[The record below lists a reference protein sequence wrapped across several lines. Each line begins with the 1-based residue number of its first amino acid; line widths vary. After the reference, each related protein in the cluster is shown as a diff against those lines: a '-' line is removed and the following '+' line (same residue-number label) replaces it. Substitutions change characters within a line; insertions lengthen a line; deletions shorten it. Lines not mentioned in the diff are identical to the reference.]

1 MTRVLIA
8 YSARRIYYDR
18 EHKPQLDCNIL
29 GTALEVEQALL
40 TAGFVV
46 KRAGIS
52 RNPAPFIRELRK
64 FRPHAVFNLCEDVG
78 GDTTKERAVA
88 ALFELLNV
96 RFTGNGVLP
105 LSICLNK
112 AFTKRILKTAAVPT
126 PPFAVMDNEDDID
139 LPFSFPAM
147 VKPIREDGSVGIT
160 ARSFVTNH
168 KRLADRIRYI
178 RTNFRQPAIV
188 EKYVAGRE
196 FQVSLLG
203 NRQPTILAIVE
214 LSYKGLPRS
223 LPRICTYSAKWT
235 TNSRYYRHTIPIIPA
250 RINEKLEKRISEIAR
265 KIFDVFHLRGYARVD
280 FRVARNK
287 PFVIDINPN
296 PDISPDAGFARAA
309 QWAGLPYPD
318 LAKRLVELAMEQP

>member
-40 TAGFVV
+40 SSGFIV

-52 RNPAPFIRELRK
+52 RNPTPFIRELQR

-78 GDTTKERAVA
+78 GDTAKEKAVA
-88 ALFELLNV
+88 ALFGLLNV
-96 RFTGNGVLP
+96 PFTGNGVLP
-105 LSICLNK
+105 LSICQNK

-126 PPFAVMDNEDDID
+126 PPFAVLDDEEDTD
-139 LPFSFPAM
+139 LPFNFPAM
-147 VKPIREDGSVGIT
+147 VKPLREDGSVGIT

-168 KRLADRIRYI
+168 KRLVERIRYI
-178 RTNFRQPAIV
+178 RNNFRQPAIV

-203 NRQPTILAIVE
+203 NRRPTILAIVE
-214 LSYKGLPRS
+214 LLYTGLPRN

-235 TNSRYYRHTIPIIPA
+235 TNSRYYKHTIPRIPA
-250 RINEKLEKRISEIAR
+250 RINEKLEKRISEMSR
-265 KIFDVFHLRGYARVD
+265 KIFDVFHLRGYARID

-318 LAKRLVELAMEQP
+318 LAKRLVELAMEQT